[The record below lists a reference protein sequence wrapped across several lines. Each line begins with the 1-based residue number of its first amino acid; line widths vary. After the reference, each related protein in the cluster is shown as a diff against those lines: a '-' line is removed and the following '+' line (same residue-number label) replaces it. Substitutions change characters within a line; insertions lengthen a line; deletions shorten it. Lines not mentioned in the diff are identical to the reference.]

1 MRDGTEIWVSVGEE
15 TDIPLQG
22 ARIVRSPVGDVA
34 VFRTAPGCVFA
45 TENRCPHKGGP
56 LSEGIVHGESVTCP
70 LHGWVIN
77 LRTGLAEGADSGCV
91 PTVPARVEDGKVLLD
106 IAKLGAREAA

>member
-1 MRDGTEIWVSVGEE
+1 MMRRLVGSVRIRSSARAIWSM
-15 TDIPLQG
+15 P
-22 ARIVRSPVGDVA
+22 
-34 VFRTAPGCVFA
+34 APGCVFA